1 MGNAHTVAVANTHGH
16 LNLQAFKPVMVYNII
31 DSITL
36 LTEASSS
43 FQSHCVAG
51 IEADRDRIAEHLQQ
65 NLMLVTALNSKIGYD
80 KAAKVAKTAFA
91 ENKTL
96 KQISVEELGYL
107 TADEFDRYDPE
118 CEHII
123 EA

>member
-51 IEADRDRIAEHLQQ
+51 IEADRQDRGTSATEPDAGYSTEQQ
-65 NLMLVTALNSKIGYD
+65 
-80 KAAKVAKTAFA
+80 
-91 ENKTL
+91 
-96 KQISVEELGYL
+96 
-107 TADEFDRYDPE
+107 DRVRQSRQSGKNRICREQDTETNICGGAWIPY
-118 CEHII
+118 CR
-123 EA
+123 